1 MYRKVLFTL
10 FLLIGNVLSASC
22 APKQISP
29 TPEANMPNPASV
41 NCEQNDGKLDLR
53 QDASGGVAGVCV
65 FPDGSECDE
74 WAYFRGE
81 CKPGNTLVTPE
92 PTATPLVTAEPL
104 PTAAAEF
111 ASDGCR
117 IYRNQ
122 ELGYSFHYPADAQ
135 ITTNDEPLKSIS
147 IAGSVVAGESWPQ
160 FTISHPGDRED
171 YRPPKDVDL
180 EEWLIDHKLLAE
192 IRQPDMQIAGATAIH
207 GRHDR
212 SPQSYAYD
220 RYFFAKS
227 GQLYMLVIG
236 HTGDREDWDL
246 YNHFLQSIQFEE

>member
-41 NCEQNDGKLDLR
+41 NCEQNDVKLDLR
-53 QDASGGVAGVCV
+53 QDASGGAAGVCV

-92 PTATPLVTAEPL
+92 PTATSLVTAEPL

-122 ELGYSFHYPADAQ
+122 ELGYSFHYPADGQ
-135 ITTNDEPLKSIS
+135 ITTNDEPLRSIS
-147 IAGSVVAGESWPQ
+147 IAGPVVAGESWPQ

-180 EEWLIDHKLLAE
+180 EEWLIDHNLLAE
-192 IRQPDMQIAGATAIH
+192 MRQPDMQIAGATAIH
-207 GRHDR
+207 VRHDR
-212 SPQSYAYD
+212 SPQSYAND

-236 HTGDREDWDL
+236 HSGDREDWHL

>member
-171 YRPPKDVDL
+171 YCPPIDVDL
-180 EEWLIDHKLLAE
+180 EEWLIDHNLLADM
-192 IRQPDMQIAGATAIH
+192 RQPDMQIAGATAIH